1 MKKILVILFCFL
13 FSSLSVSKPKI
24 DFVSLILKSEL
35 NPKIIHSAEIEAA
48 KLNLPTSV
56 YIPGKAFIEAKDIE
70 NGKIVYSVITN
81 FPNPHIGGYTAF
93 YDEILSSFNISKA
106 RIRYFDGRVI
116 DNSGEVLKLNKQ
128 SSTKLLLIPDW
139 TFDRVMAFDFYTGD
153 LVDTAFIH
161 SNNPNLQSPKHA
173 MQKSRERVY
182 VSDQI
187 SDVVQ
192 EYDTNSAY
200 IGVFAP
206 AGGVNNAI
214 LDNIRGIYFR
224 PNGNLLV
231 CNAGGSS
238 GGQNTVQQ
246 FNTGGVFVNTFMSAS
261 VNSPFSLLY
270 RQGDILLG
278 NSSGTP
284 KIFKYDF
291 NGGLIGQFTS
301 TTLNFVQQMIKNDN
315 GNIIACEFSGTGSGL
330 KVFDSTGTLL
340 NTLSG
345 VTGVR
350 GVFRLPNG
358 NYLTT
363 NGSGL
368 YEIDDT
374 TGTMIRQIFASSNLQ
389 YIDLFDRNL
398 TTSVQNNSV
407 PVNYKLY
414 ENYPNPFNPFTTI
427 KYEIP
432 ERAFVELKV
441 FDFLGKE
448 ISSLQSGYQN
458 AGVYEVAFDGTNL
471 SSGVYFYRFV
481 TGNYVETKKMV
492 LIK

>member
-1 MKKILVILFCFL
+1 
-13 FSSLSVSKPKI
+13 
-24 DFVSLILKSEL
+24 
-35 NPKIIHSAEIEAA
+35 
-48 KLNLPTSV
+48 
-56 YIPGKAFIEAKDIE
+56 
-70 NGKIVYSVITN
+70 
-81 FPNPHIGGYTAF
+81 
-93 YDEILSSFNISKA
+93 
-106 RIRYFDGRVI
+106 
-116 DNSGEVLKLNKQ
+116 
-128 SSTKLLLIPDW
+128 
-139 TFDRVMAFDFYTGD
+139 
-153 LVDTAFIH
+153 
-161 SNNPNLQSPKHA
+161 
-173 MQKSRERVY
+173 
-182 VSDQI
+182 
-187 SDVVQ
+187 
-192 EYDTNSAY
+192 
-200 IGVFAP
+200 
-206 AGGVNNAI
+206 
-214 LDNIRGIYFR
+214 
-224 PNGNLLV
+224 
-231 CNAGGSS
+231 
-238 GGQNTVQQ
+238 
-246 FNTGGVFVNTFMSAS
+246 MSAS

-270 RQGDILLG
+270 RWGDILLG

-291 NGGLIGQFTS
+291 NGGLIGAFTS

-407 PVNYKLY
+407 PVSYKLY
-414 ENYPNPFNPFTTI
+414 ENYPNPFNPVTTI

-448 ISSLQSGYQN
+448 ILSLQSGYQN
-458 AGVYEVAFDGTNL
+458 AGVYEVAFDGKNL

-481 TGNYVETKKMV
+481 SGNYVETKKMV
-492 LIK
+492 LVK